1 MRYLEIKAL
10 LEYDRS
16 KTVASLGGAIEQRA
30 QTDAYLK
37 SQKVDPVDAI
47 LKQAEEADPTANKQY
62 VVWIVRQY
70 VKNGLKYEDIYKLKD
85 DLETF
90 VKTKGQHKR
99 LGINS
104 DIGQYNWKTLADV
117 SAKLSNTELSTGE
130 PNGDVKDAKI
140 LYNGPL
146 GILSIPETQEASCAL
161 GSGTKWCTAA
171 ADEKQNMYKYY
182 SKYGPLY
189 IWHDKKLK
197 QKFQFHFET
206 GQFMNA
212 QDQALDLK
220 DAKYFFE
227 QNPVTAKL
235 FRENKDKLD
244 EVLENLLSYFDREP
258 EEDEYGFSDRVP
270 TELEELATEANFDFV
285 LYPMST
291 KTLVLSFKNVSEFG
305 EYLKDLLMN
314 DGSKRQ
320 EFNKEFI
327 RTSRETPARAALRLA
342 NSLYKQPVPELEELI
357 AQDGRSSYLYAFHQ
371 LKGPFPKGEP
381 EIAKD
386 TFSSL
391 MYATKILKKRWPP
404 GEEAI
409 RQSPPSWKDYQTQL
423 GLVDQ

>member
-1 MRYLEIKAL
+1 MRYLEIKSL

-30 QTDAYLK
+30 QTDTYLK
-37 SQKVDPVDAI
+37 SQKVNPVDAV
-47 LKQAEEADPTANKQY
+47 LQQAEEADPTANKQY

-104 DIGQYNWKTLADV
+104 DIGQYNWKTLTDV
-117 SAKLSNTELSTGE
+117 AAKLSNTELSTGD
-130 PNGDVKDAKI
+130 PSGDVKDAKI

-146 GILSIPETQEASCAL
+146 GILSIPETREASCAL

-171 ADEKQNMYKYY
+171 SDEKQNMYNYY

-220 DAKYFFE
+220 DARYFFD

-235 FRENKDKLD
+235 FRENKRKLD
-244 EVLENLLSYFDREP
+244 DVLENFLSYVNREP
-258 EEDEYGFSDRVP
+258 EEDEYGFSDRAP
-270 TELEELATEANFDFV
+270 TELEEIATEANFVFL
-285 LYPMST
+285 LYPMSPRE
-291 KTLVLSFKNVSEFG
+291 LVLSFKNASELG
-305 EYLKDLLMN
+305 EYLKELLMQDN
-314 DGSKRQ
+314 SRRQ

-327 RTSRETPARAALRLA
+327 KLSRETPARAAFTLVK
-342 NSLYKQPVPELEELI
+342 SIYKQPMPELEDII
-357 AQDGRSSYLYAFHQ
+357 AHDGKSSYLYAFHG
-371 LKGPFPKGEP
+371 LKGPFPKGEDA
-381 EIAKD
+381 IAKD

-409 RQSPPSWKDYQTQL
+409 KQSSASWRDYQTQL
-423 GLVDQ
+423 GLVD

>member
-1 MRYLEIKAL
+1 MRYLEIKSL

-30 QTDAYLK
+30 QTDTYLK
-37 SQKVDPVDAI
+37 SQKVNPVDAV
-47 LKQAEEADPTANKQY
+47 LQQAEEADPTANKQY

-117 SAKLSNTELSTGE
+117 AAKLSNTELSTGD
-130 PNGDVKDAKI
+130 PSGDVKDAKI

-146 GILSIPETQEASCAL
+146 GILSIPETREASCAL

-171 ADEKQNMYKYY
+171 SDEKQNMYNYY

-220 DAKYFFE
+220 DARYFFD

-235 FRENKDKLD
+235 FRENKRKLD
-244 EVLENLLSYFDREP
+244 DVLENFLSYVNREP
-258 EEDEYGFSDRVP
+258 EEDEYGFGDRAP
-270 TELEELATEANFDFV
+270 TELEEIATEANFVFL
-285 LYPMST
+285 LYPMSPRE
-291 KTLVLSFKNVSEFG
+291 LVLSFKNASELG
-305 EYLKDLLMN
+305 EYLKELLMQDN
-314 DGSKRQ
+314 SRRQ

-327 RTSRETPARAALRLA
+327 KLSRETPARAAFTLVK
-342 NSLYKQPVPELEELI
+342 SIYKQPMPELEDI
-357 AQDGRSSYLYAFHQ
+357 ISQDGKSSYLYAFHG
-371 LKGPFPKGEP
+371 LKGPFPKGEDA
-381 EIAKD
+381 IGKD

-409 RQSPPSWKDYQTQL
+409 KQSSASWRDYQTQL
-423 GLVDQ
+423 GLVD

>member
-1 MRYLEIKAL
+1 MRYLEIKTL

-37 SQKVDPVDAI
+37 SQKVNPVDAV
-47 LKQAEEADPTANKQY
+47 LQQAEEADPTANKQY

-70 VKNGLKYEDIYKLKD
+70 IKNGLKYEDIYKLKD

-117 SAKLSNTELSTGE
+117 AAKLSNTELSTGE
-130 PNGDVKDAKI
+130 PNSDVKDAKI

-146 GILSIPETQEASCAL
+146 GILSVPETREASCAL

-171 ADEKQNMYKYY
+171 ADEKQNMYNYY

-220 DAKYFFE
+220 DARYFFD

-235 FRENKDKLD
+235 FRENKRKLD
-244 EVLENLLSYFDREP
+244 DVLENFLSYVNREP
-258 EEDEYGFSDRVP
+258 EEDEYGFGDRAP
-270 TELEELATEANFDFV
+270 TELEEIATEANFVFL
-285 LYPMST
+285 LYPMSP
-291 KTLVLSFKNVSEFG
+291 KELVLSFKNASELG
-305 EYLKDLLMN
+305 EYLKELLMQDN
-314 DGSKRQ
+314 SRRQ

-327 RTSRETPARAALRLA
+327 KLSRETPARAAFTLVK
-342 NSLYKQPVPELEELI
+342 SIYKQPMPELEDI
-357 AQDGRSSYLYAFHQ
+357 ISQDGKSSYLYAFHG
-371 LKGPFPKGEP
+371 LKGPFPKGEDA
-381 EIAKD
+381 IAKD

-409 RQSPPSWKDYQTQL
+409 KQSSASWRDYQNQL
-423 GLVDQ
+423 GLVD